1 MNRFLWLGMLLLML
15 SWLVP
20 NHYFP
25 WVAFYSDYMAF
36 LSLFALF
43 CAALYSGQFPV
54 SWLSLTGLVV
64 ACIPLIQFLVGKIYF
79 AGDALIA
86 FAYIVALALAVLIGK
101 GLSSYSKE
109 QVYLAITWTFLLGA
123 TISAL
128 MAVGQWLRVTETVWI
143 MDLPIKGRPY
153 ANFAQPNN
161 LATLLSLGLAALA
174 YLYEFRKF
182 TAISAAFVAVVLL
195 FCMALTESRTPWMGV
210 LVFVGWWGVKARG
223 AEFQLK
229 VFHVILLAAVY
240 ALFVLLLPEIAE
252 ILHLYALG
260 VAKHAQALHRLDL
273 WWQMILAVMQGGP
286 WGYGWNQVSVAQ
298 IGVSL
303 VYPVALVVEHSH
315 NIVLDILIWNGPVIG
330 VAIVAFFACWFSW
343 LAIKAKSKE
352 SVFGV
357 LAVGLILLHGM
368 LELPLEYAYF
378 LIPAGVLLGMLEAD
392 MGLPNA
398 FALPRWLG
406 GLVLVFGV
414 VSLGW
419 VWQEYGIA
427 EEDHRLMR
435 FESSRIG
442 NLRAEQAAPDIV
454 LLTQLREFLR
464 FARTEAA
471 PGMDEGQLEQMRKI
485 AHRYPYPP
493 CLFRYALA
501 LALNNHPDQARI
513 ELMRLK
519 SLHGEELY
527 REALNGI
534 DALVEKYPQLA
545 SMDRDE

>member
-1 MNRFLWLGMLLLML
+1 
-15 SWLVP
+15 
-20 NHYFP
+20 
-25 WVAFYSDYMAF
+25 MAF
-36 LSLFALF
+36 FSLIVLF
-43 CAALYSGQFPV
+43 CAVLYSGSVSV
-54 SWLSLTGLVV
+54 SWFSFAVLVV
-64 ACIPLIQFLVGKIYF
+64 ACIPLIQLGVGKIYF

-86 FAYIVALALAVLIGK
+86 FAYLIALALSISVGR
-101 GLSSYSKE
+101 GLCLHSKE
-109 QVYLAITWTFLLGA
+109 WACSAIAWTFLLGA
-123 TISAL
+123 TVSAL

-182 TAISAAFVAVVLL
+182 AAISAAFIAIVLL
-195 FCMALTESRTPWMGV
+195 FCIALTESRTPWVGV

-223 AEFQLK
+223 VEFQLK
-229 VFHVILLAAVY
+229 TLHVISLTAVY
-240 ALFVLLLPEIAE
+240 ALFVFLLPEIAE
-252 ILHLYALG
+252 VLHLYSVD
-260 VAKHAQALHRLDL
+260 VAKRAQALHRLDI

-298 IGVSL
+298 VGVSL

-315 NIVLDILIWNGPVIG
+315 NIVLDILIWNGPIIG

-343 LAIKAKSKE
+343 LAIEAKSKE
-352 SVFGV
+352 SVFGI

-378 LIPAGVLLGMLEAD
+378 LIPVGVLLGMLEAD

-419 VWQEYGIA
+419 VWQEYGVA

-442 NLRAEQAAPDIV
+442 NLRAEHAAPDIV

-464 FARTEAA
+464 FARTEAV

-501 LALNNHPDQARI
+501 LALNNHPDQSRI

-519 SLHGEELY
+519 SLHGDELY
-527 REALNGI
+527 REALSGI
-534 DALVEKYPQLA
+534 ASLEGKYPQLA
-545 SMDRDE
+545 ALDLE

>member
-1 MNRFLWLGMLLLML
+1 MLLLLL

-25 WVAFYSDYMAF
+25 WVAFYSDFMAF
-36 LSLFALF
+36 LSLSVLF
-43 CAALYSGQFPV
+43 CAILYSGLVSV
-54 SWLSLTGLVV
+54 SWLSLAVLVV
-64 ACIPLIQFLVGKIYF
+64 ACIPLIQFGGGKIYF
-79 AGDALIA
+79 AGDALMA
-86 FAYIVALALAVLIGK
+86 FAYLTALALSISVGR
-101 GLSSYSKE
+101 GLCLHSKKLVYS
-109 QVYLAITWTFLLGA
+109 AIAWTFLLGA
-123 TISAL
+123 TVSAL
-128 MAVGQWLRVTETVWI
+128 MAVGQWLRVTETILI
-143 MDLPIKGRPY
+143 MDFPIKGRPY
-153 ANFAQPNN
+153 ANIAQANN

-174 YLYEFRKF
+174 YLYESKKF
-182 TAISAAFVAVVLL
+182 AAISAAFIAIVLL
-195 FCMALTESRTPWMGV
+195 FCIALTESRTPWVGV

-223 AEFQLK
+223 VEFQLK
-229 VFHVILLAAVY
+229 ALHVISLTAVY
-240 ALFVLLLPEIAE
+240 ALFVLLLPEIAKA
-252 ILHLYALG
+252 LHLYAID
-260 VAKHAQALHRLDL
+260 VAKRAQALHRLDI

-298 IGVSL
+298 VGASL

-330 VAIVAFFACWFSW
+330 VIIVAFFACWFGR
-343 LAIKAKSKE
+343 LAIKARSKE

-378 LIPAGVLLGMLEAD
+378 LIPVGVLLGMLEAD
-392 MGLPNA
+392 IGLPNT
-398 FALPRWLG
+398 FVLPRWLG

-419 VWQEYGIA
+419 VWQEYGVA

-471 PGMDEGQLEQMRKI
+471 PDMDEGQLEQMRKI

-527 REALNGI
+527 REALGGI
-534 DALVEKYPQLA
+534 AALVEKYPQLA
-545 SMDRDE
+545 SLDRDE